1 MQILGSAINY
11 SKIEWYE
18 ISAKI
23 NANLFDKYLDLVR
36 STTIVDLFQSHP
48 QHMSQVKA
56 SNFF

>member
-36 STTIVDLFQSHP
+36 STTIVDLDLFQSHP
-48 QHMSQVKA
+48 QHMSQGL
-56 SNFF
+56 